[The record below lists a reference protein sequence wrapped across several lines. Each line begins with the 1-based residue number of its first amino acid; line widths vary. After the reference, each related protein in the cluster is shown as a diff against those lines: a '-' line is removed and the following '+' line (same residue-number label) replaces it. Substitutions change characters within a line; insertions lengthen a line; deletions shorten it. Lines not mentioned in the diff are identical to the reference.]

1 MTKKLVLLACIVAL
15 AVGASAQSSTTMFK
29 GPWKNAPK
37 SHAVG
42 SSIKAGA
49 VASSV
54 GATSPKVGPSA
65 PLVGPNA
72 HRFSAGSAASPA
84 DVTYKIRA
92 NAIPG
97 SSGRGGRK

>member
-1 MTKKLVLLACIVAL
+1 MTKKLVLLACILAL

-42 SSIKAGA
+42 SSIKAA
-49 VASSV
+49 SVASSV
-54 GATSPKVGPSA
+54 GATSQVGPSA